1 MAWGCSLSVR
11 WRESKVLSM
20 RRVLDVENSI
30 TLRDGKI
37 FNDPY
42 EPANT
47 LTEVGVLCLDT
58 GEKRLLPFDHK
69 EATEQHK
76 SNACVLQR
84 MLDNTTLLI
93 GHNLQYD
100 LAWLWANDFKYSGDI
115 YDTMLAE
122 YLLLRGQKQPL
133 SLEQCAIRRELQ
145 YQKDDTLKTYY
156 KKGYNTNEI
165 PLDEL
170 SHYLDL
176 DLLTTGELYKAI
188 ETDFNSPDSASLQ
201 AVKSVTFRTCKVLT
215 RMSMAGIRVDR
226 DALENVRDKFERE
239 RNEILD
245 RLQATTR
252 ELMGGTPIN
261 LNSPEQMSWVIFS
274 RKPKDKKE
282 WINYFNYD
290 DSSDYRLASH
300 KACKDKF
307 KSIVMSVSDP
317 LFKTK
322 ASTCPNCSG
331 HGRVH
336 KKRKDGT
343 LYKIPNKCK
352 DCDGRGFLLTET
364 NEMAGLG
371 FFPPSKKWVSA
382 NGFGVGKT
390 NLDALIATAKN
401 NNMEKAIEFL
411 QDVKRLSAI
420 SSYLSSFVDGI
431 ITNCKRSNKLH
442 INLTQHITSTGRFS
456 GRNPNMQNMPRGGT
470 FPIKRV
476 FISRWE
482 GGKIIE
488 SDFAQLEFRTAA
500 FLAQDK
506 TAMQEIDTGF
516 DVHSYTA
523 KVISDA
529 GQPTSRQEAKAHTF
543 APLFGATGYGRSKA
557 EAAYYKQFVEK
568 YKGIAKWHSRLGDEA
583 VNEGKITN
591 VSGRQYAFP
600 DVHRRENGTVSHF
613 TMIKNYPVQGF
624 ATGDVVPVVLIEL
637 DRLLEPMQ
645 SCLVNSVHDSMVIDT
660 HPDEIND
667 VLGAIDLINSNLN
680 DMIQK
685 EYNIKVN
692 VPLLLESKIGDNWLD
707 TKDV

>member
-1 MAWGCSLSVR
+1 MAWGCPLSVR
-11 WRESKVLSM
+11 WRKSKVFSM
-20 RRVLDVENSI
+20 RRVVDVENSI

-42 EPANT
+42 EQANT

-58 GEKRLLPFDHK
+58 GEKKLLPFDHK
-69 EATEQHK
+69 EATDKHE
-76 SNACVLQR
+76 SSACVLQR

-100 LAWLWANDFKYSGDI
+100 LAWLWSSGFKYDGDI

-133 SLEQCAIRRELQ
+133 SLEQCAIRRELE
-145 YQKDDTLKTYY
+145 YQKDDTLKAYY

-188 ETDFNSPDSASLQ
+188 EADFNTPASASLR
-201 AVKSVTFRTCKVLT
+201 AIKDVTFKTCKVLT

-239 RNEILD
+239 RKEILD

-261 LNSPEQMSWVIFS
+261 LNSPEQMSWIIFS
-274 RKPKDKKE
+274 RKPNDKKD
-282 WINYFNYD
+282 WADLFDYVD
-290 DSSDYRLASH
+290 D
-300 KACKDKF
+300 KDF
-307 KSIVMSVSDP
+307 KDAVKKNSKM
-317 LFKTK
+317 LLKTK
-322 ASTCPNCSG
+322 ASTCPNCNG
-331 HGRVH
+331 KGKIH
-336 KKRKDGT
+336 KLRKDGT
-343 LYKIPNKCK
+343 LYKLPTKCK
-352 DCDGRGFLLTET
+352 DCDGRGFLLAET

-401 NNMEKAIEFL
+401 NNMEKANEFL
-411 QDVKRLSAI
+411 QDLKRLSAI

-431 ITNCKRSNKLH
+431 ITNCKTSDKLH

-506 TAMQEIDTGF
+506 TAMHEIDTGF

-529 GQPTSRQEAKAHTF
+529 GQPTTRQEAKAHTF

-557 EAAYYKQFVEK
+557 EAAYYKQFVDK
-568 YKGIAKWHSRLGDEA
+568 YKGIARWHTQLGNEA

-600 DVHRRENGTVSHF
+600 DVMRRENGTVSHF

-637 DRLLEPMQ
+637 DRLLHPMQ

-667 VLGAIDLINSNLN
+667 VLNIINLINTNLN

-685 EYNIKVN
+685 QYNIKVN